1 MSLFPLFLWF
11 SSFLLFD
18 HLKKFFPFAL
28 FLYFIFTLP
37 LLLSDVFFFFLLFFW
52 FPWSLYQAYLT
63 WQHTKLKNVFKIL
76 WGIKGPWNIQ
86 NQITILSRYMLL
98 VFNILLLL
106 FWASLVAQ
114 LVKNLPAIWETWVW
128 YLVCEDPL
136 EKGLA
141 IHSCILA
148 WRIPWTWTSD
158 FRVHLLLLFYLDLY
172 PRLL

>member
-1 MSLFPLFLWF
+1 MICLFPLFLWS

-18 HLKKFFPFAL
+18 YLKKFFHLL
-28 FLYFIFTLP
+28 FFFISF
-37 LLLSDVFFFFLLFFW
+37 LLSLYCFQIYSFFFW

-148 WRIPWTWTSD
+148 WRIPWTRMSD
-158 FRVHLLLLFYLDLY
+158 FHVHLLLLFYLDLY
-172 PRLL
+172 TRLL